1 MDVDYVESGE
11 WMQREKSSTAHL
23 PPKGET
29 NVPTKS
35 SAEGSLSDDHLPKT
49 ETQIALRISQF

>member
-1 MDVDYVESGE
+1 MDVDYMESGK

-29 NVPTKS
+29 NVPTTS
-35 SAEGSLSDDHLPKT
+35 STKGSLSGDLPPKT
-49 ETQIALRISQF
+49 KP